1 VKGRGRQ
8 LDREIAAALAKPRS
22 LRHHATVKDL
32 WDVVMD
38 AFMIGDVDRAATIT
52 REIVAESQAQKPTK
66 AFEKVLCD
74 AASAVRERYF
84 DLAGVRY
91 PCKSWQGTIYN
102 ERLINSVR
110 NGLVAIYLD
119 GVEGVSPDRGGWAMI
134 SASEADR
141 ILAKARRA
149 YVDLADQKP
158 MRSVKSWRDRHVKE
172 LKDLLDKAVAVREG
186 RAEQKMTAEDYAARR
201 RR

>member
-8 LDREIAAALAKPRS
+8 LDREIAAALAKPRP

-52 REIVAESQAQKPTK
+52 REIVAESPSQKPTK
-66 AFEKVLCD
+66 TFDKALCD
-74 AASAVRERYF
+74 AAPAVRERYF

-91 PCKSWQGTIYN
+91 PCKSWQGSIYN
-102 ERLINSVR
+102 EKIVNGVH
-110 NGLVAIYLD
+110 NGLVGIYLD
-119 GVEGVSPDRGGWAMI
+119 GVEGVSPNRGWTMVERAN
-134 SASEADR
+134 ADR
-141 ILAKARRA
+141 ILARA
-149 YVDLADQKP
+149 QRVYIELADQKP
-158 MRSVKSWRDRHVKE
+158 MRSEKSRHENRLKA